1 MDVFWSNANVLALP
15 SSQRVEV
22 VVHDGARDFSLWP
35 GPGPDRLLVDAYG
48 PGLREVLAAQQLKH
62 KGGLPMGEVV
72 RMHAGKL
79 HSNYLLWAALRDAE
93 VDARQAPAP
102 GIPAIQEVVVRCMEV
117 AAQNASISIAFGALG
132 EGPNAAPPE
141 ERLAAIVRAAHRYY
155 EQCIA
160 SGRPP
165 RIETVRVCDVRAGVT
180 ASARRLVGKL
190 AQSAPD
196 PVNKPL
202 VEPSLRTR
210 PARAASSSS
219 ARTGPGSRTRK
230 PVGLDPNEVS
240 ARRVNA
246 NPYDRARTYREN
258 EWFIHPKFGVGQVK
272 RVTPEGAIDVMFED
286 GSTKKMLHARPG

>member
-1 MDVFWSNANVLALP
+1 M
-15 SSQRVEV
+15 
-22 VVHDGARDFSLWP
+22 VHDGTRDFSIWP
-35 GPGPDRLLVDAYG
+35 GPGPDRAFVDAYG

-62 KGGLPMGEVV
+62 KGGLAMGEVA
-72 RMHAGKL
+72 RLHSGKL

-102 GIPAIQEVVVRCMEV
+102 GIPAIQEVVVRCMEI

-132 EGPNAAPPE
+132 DGPSAAPPE

-155 EQCIA
+155 EQCIS

-180 ASARRLVGKL
+180 ASARRLVGRL
-190 AQSAPD
+190 AQSAPE

-202 VEPSLRTR
+202 VEPLRVR
-210 PARAASSSS
+210 PRAASAPKSSS
-219 ARTGPGSRTRK
+219 GSSSTASKGRRQ
-230 PVGLDPNEVS
+230 VGLDPNEVS
-240 ARRVNA
+240 SRRVSA
-246 NPYDRARTYREN
+246 NPYDRVRTYREN

-272 RVTPEGAIDVMFED
+272 RVTPEGAIEVMFED